1 MRKIKITGLPEA
13 KKGGNTDHNNAM
25 FFPWPVLNGT
35 ALSKPDVEVN
45 KTLKPVPREQANLE
59 AEKGETVVTDMNNDG
74 ITEHYN
80 IAGERHSN
88 GGTPLNLPKNSF
100 IFSRDKSM
108 AIDDQEILKDFGTSG
123 KKTPA
128 DISKKYDINKF
139 RQILADPDTDKLQK
153 KTAEQ
158 MIANYNMKLAKLAL
172 AQESIK
178 GFPNG
183 IPEIAM
189 PYLMATEMDPS
200 EMLGTQGMQEQP
212 QGNTAKYGGQYKF
225 ATEGEVLNPGTGTDD
240 INPWASKT
248 TLGKT
253 TPTKQNSDSP
263 YTTEDYNRFYKEKGI
278 DTSKMSGK
286 QAQLELYKK
295 ADPFHKAYMWGS
307 YGDTKAGATGS
318 KFEKYAP
325 LPNENYTAY
334 RERMLKTYTSES
346 LNKELDKYVPNFADG
361 KNGARV
367 AFLLNEPKIEQ
378 TPAEPVIK
386 DPVAALTEKPATPVV
401 PAQPHLV
408 GMPAK
413 EDDQWW
419 LQDIV
424 KTAGA
429 TRDFFGI
436 KKYGPWQAT
445 PGVDYVDP
453 TFYDPNREIAAIN
466 EQMNI
471 GTQGAQIFTGPQAYN
486 ARFAQM
492 QGQGAKSVADTMS
505 RINNLNVGVANQ
517 TEGVNTDIY
526 NQHSQNLA
534 GLQTQLYDKGVI
546 LNQQFDNAKNMA
558 RQNMRQ
564 SYIDAITNK
573 NQTASLNEMFPQFHI
588 NPLEG
593 GRVRYTGKEAPLDT
607 NVQDHNQM
615 IELAKKYKDLPGMTW
630 KDALDAAQTEMTGK
644 RGNIN
649 NPDYKFEQYQKL
661 LAAQNN
667 G

>member
-1 MRKIKITGLPEA
+1 MRKVKITGLPEA
-13 KKGGNTDHNNAM
+13 KKGGNTDRNNAM

-45 KTLKPVPREQANLE
+45 KTLKPVPREEATLE
-59 AEKGETVVTDMNNDG
+59 AEKGETIVTDMNNDG
-74 ITEHYN
+74 ITEHYT
-80 IAGERHSN
+80 IGGERHSN
-88 GGTPLNLPKNSF
+88 GGTPLNVPKNSF

-108 AIDDQEILKDFGTSG
+108 AIKDQEILKDFGTSG
-123 KKTPA
+123 TKTPA
-128 DISKKYDINKF
+128 DISKKYDINEF
-139 RQILADPDTDKLQK
+139 RRILADPDTDKLQK

-200 EMLGTQGMQEQP
+200 QMLGTQGIQEQP
-212 QGNTAKYGGQYKF
+212 LGNMAKYGGQYKF
-225 ATEGEVLNPGTGTDD
+225 ATEGEVLDPGTED
-240 INPWASKT
+240 ITPHKSKT
-248 TLGKT
+248 VKGKT
-253 TPTKQNSDSP
+253 TPTGQNSDSP
-263 YTTEDYNRFYKEKGI
+263 YTQEEYDQLFKGVGI
-278 DTSKMSGK
+278 DTKSVDGVT
-286 QAQLELYKK
+286 AQKELYKK
-295 ADPFHKAYMWGS
+295 ADPYHKAYMWGI
-307 YGDTKAGATGS
+307 YGDTNKGNTKATYS
-318 KFEKYAP
+318 KYKP
-325 LPNENYTAY
+325 LPGENYTAY
-334 RERMLKTYTSES
+334 RERMSQTYKPED
-346 LNKELDKYVPNFADG
+346 LNKELDKYADNFADG

-367 AFLLNEPKIEQ
+367 AFMFNEPNITQKPAPE
-378 TPAEPVIK
+378 TPTK
-386 DPVAALTEKPATPVV
+386 DPVTALTQPATTPQVS
-401 PAQPHLV
+401 AQPHLQGV
-408 GMPAK
+408 PA
-413 EDDQWW
+413 EENDQYW

-453 TFYDPNREIAAIN
+453 TFYDPNREIAATN

-486 ARFAQM
+486 ARFSQM
-492 QGQGAKSVADTMS
+492 QGQGAKSIADTMS

-546 LNQQFDNAKNMA
+546 VNQQFDNAKNMA

-573 NQTASLNEMFPQFHI
+573 NQTASLNEMFPQFNI

-607 NVQDHNQM
+607 NVQEHNQM
-615 IELAKKYKDLPGMTW
+615 IELAKKYKDLPGMSW